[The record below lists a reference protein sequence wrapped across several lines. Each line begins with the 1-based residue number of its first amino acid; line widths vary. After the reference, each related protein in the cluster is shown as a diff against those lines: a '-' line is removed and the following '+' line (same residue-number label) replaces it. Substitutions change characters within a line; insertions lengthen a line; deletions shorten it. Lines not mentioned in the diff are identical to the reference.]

1 MTTALTTTRPGSPI
15 SEEEQRAYAGMFLL
29 KKMDLKPADGG
40 MVFPQVLPSELS
52 PLEDILH
59 ELAVAELVVLNTR
72 KQRWDLTKKGLA
84 YLADLID
91 EAEALVEEFD
101 DEELPDVIA
110 ELRARKLDVFR
121 ARFLWGWYDG
131 ELDDL
136 VQWQQ
141 QRGVAPVE
149 TLWAY
154 YLTSDELYGE
164 LARDLEA

>member
-1 MTTALTTTRPGSPI
+1 MTTALTTARARSPI
-15 SEEEQRAYAGMFLL
+15 SEEDQRAYAGMFLL

-40 MVFPQVLPSELS
+40 LVFPLVLPSELS

-59 ELAVAELVVLNTR
+59 ELAVAELVAMNTR
-72 KQRWDLTKKGLA
+72 KERWDLTKKGLA
-84 YLADLID
+84 YLATLID

-101 DEELPDVIA
+101 DDELPDVLA

-121 ARFLWGWYDG
+121 ARFLWAWYDG

-136 VQWQQ
+136 VLWQQ
-141 QRGVAPVE
+141 QRGVTPVE

-154 YLTSDELYGE
+154 YLTSDELYAE
-164 LARDLEA
+164 LARDLA